1 MIWSWLQRISWGHQH
16 PLCIYPVLQMLPTT
30 PLSVYLK
37 EWFLCEQK
45 NQGSIGLVETSPYG
59 SSEYN
64 YSLRHHEN
72 FWNNASTHTI
82 LLGKLELLWSHV
94 KKSRLDIVKKHIF
107 INFRNYGKQNYFR
120 SHKKSI
126 KMVFEKFEKMLN
138 FTHNKWNT
146 N

>member
-1 MIWSWLQRISWGHQH
+1 MKLASKNQLGTPTSSLHLSSSPNASHNTFISVLKRMISMW
-16 PLCIYPVLQMLPTT
+16 T
-30 PLSVYLK
+30 
-37 EWFLCEQK
+37 K
-45 NQGSIGLVETSPYG
+45 NQGSIGLMETSPYG

-64 YSLRHHEN
+64 YSLRHHGN

-94 KKSRLDIVKKHIF
+94 KKSRLDIVKKHIC

-126 KMVFEKFEKMLN
+126 KMVFVKFEKMLN
-138 FTHNKWNT
+138 FTHNKWDT